1 MFTGINFYYKLG
13 KEQKGPTLFF
23 SMLGVFKEFICSPV
37 EPDTACKKSDKS
49 QKCKET
55 ETASGGFCGSWGKT
69 QQKQGRIRG
78 TVGLCTKSGAYQ
90 EQNKPEILEYKPG
103 HL

>member
-1 MFTGINFYYKLG
+1 M
-13 KEQKGPTLFF
+13 FF

-37 EPDTACKKSDKS
+37 EPDAACKKSDKS

-55 ETASGGFCGSWGKT
+55 ETASGGFRGSWGKT

-78 TVGLCTKSGAYQ
+78 TVGLCTKSGVYQ